1 MVSEDLPPLTQ
12 RQERRVVPRI
22 TSDNSVA
29 SWDFP
34 TTPLASPH
42 RKCFS
47 EEYFPTIDRENL
59 TVSFLSSEAS
69 VCEQSKRGI
78 NVPSSSGNS
87 SINSITTPST
97 SPPSSYT
104 ASIGS
109 SCGVQEKPFSES
121 RPGIEPF
128 VSIAE
133 NTNQHIAVSSESNL
147 LAPSPRAP
155 NPQLIES
162 STITPTTLANQ
173 QGLWRKIKNNVR
185 PSSSGSDVE
194 GLRNS
199 PRKEKG
205 KFGSIFSSASK
216 SLLSSRSHANGT
228 PAVFDFPQRRC
239 LDLYF
244 SSCRRREINI
254 SLYDIIAHIMHLYL
268 ISFST
273 VTHHM
278 VFILLFYAQ
287 VKEIEFIVTLR
298 SLITIQFTS

>member
-1 MVSEDLPPLTQ
+1 MTLQISCHPYLVSEDLPPLTH
-12 RQERRVVPRI
+12 RQERRVVKRI
-22 TSDNSVA
+22 ISANSFE

-34 TTPLASPH
+34 PTPLASTH
-42 RKCFS
+42 RRHLS
-47 EEYFPTIDRENL
+47 EDYFTTNEKENL
-59 TVSFLSSEAS
+59 NTSFLSPEA
-69 VCEQSKRGI
+69 CEQAKRG
-78 NVPSSSGNS
+78 NNLSSSSGTSNS
-87 SINSITTPST
+87 SIVLNSTTRSI
-97 SPPSSYT
+97 SPPSSY
-104 ASIGS
+104 SES
-109 SCGVQEKPFSES
+109 MDPSCGVQEKPSSES
-121 RPGIEPF
+121 RPGLEH
-128 VSIAE
+128 
-133 NTNQHIAVSSESNL
+133 TAVSSEPSL
-147 LAPSPRAP
+147 PALSPRSPSPQFIA
-155 NPQLIES
+155 S
-162 STITPTTLANQ
+162 STLTPTTLTNQ

-185 PSSSGSDVE
+185 PSSSGNDVE
-194 GLRNS
+194 RLSIS
-199 PRKEKG
+199 PRKERG
-205 KFGSIFSSASK
+205 KFGSIFASASK